1 MLGRI
6 ERLDC
11 IISQHPIWQ
20 RVSFNVGFKAIKKCM
35 HSGSKP
41 KSGRLGQTA
50 ESQGKDGGRIAIPY
64 KFPTDDSFSFAFGS
78 CGCGAVCHSC
88 SNTRGGSQTK
98 MRPVVWN
105 PAGPVTKSIDPPLRP
120 FMTALL
126 LNHNASSLG
135 SVIAF
140 QTTSRGC
147 ASHRSYLRVAY
158 RPSIITSPLWLIAF
172 IPFLLLCF
180 WTGAAQVHQGC
191 PTRTP
196 CTWLSMHLVL
206 PEPLAGGC
214 ISSAGHES
222 ERSQGRHL

>member
-1 MLGRI
+1 MTASYRNIQSGKGSPSRWASRRSRNACIPGANPRAVGLVR
-6 ERLDC
+6 RLKVKVRMVVESPSRTS
-11 IISQHPIWQ
+11 SQ
-20 RVSFNVGFKAIKKCM
+20 RM
-35 HSGSKP
+35 
-41 KSGRLGQTA
+41 TA
-50 ESQGKDGGRIAIPY
+50 SASP
-64 KFPTDDSFSFAFGS
+64 FGS

-105 PAGPVTKSIDPPLRP
+105 SAGPVTKSIVPPLRP

-126 LNHNASSLG
+126 LNHSASSLG

-147 ASHRSYLRVAY
+147 ASRRSYLSVAY

-196 CTWLSMHLVL
+196 CTWLSKHLVL

-214 ISSAGHES
+214 ISSVGHES
-222 ERSQGRHL
+222 ERLQGRHL